1 MPSWSSLHVARVGSA
16 DWPIRLERMLIM
28 GIAEQIRQNQDV
40 KEMTRRAIMILA
52 AAGEDVSDLRSEF
65 IKVYGEEV

>member
-1 MPSWSSLHVARVGSA
+1 
-16 DWPIRLERMLIM
+16 M

-52 AAGEDVSDLRSEF
+52 AAGEDISDLRSEF
-65 IKVYGEEV
+65 LKVYGEEV

>member
-1 MPSWSSLHVARVGSA
+1 M
-16 DWPIRLERMLIM
+16 D
-28 GIAEQIRQNQDV
+28 IAERIRQNQDV

-65 IKVYGEEV
+65 IEAYGEDV

>member
-1 MPSWSSLHVARVGSA
+1 MARAGSA

-28 GIAEQIRQNQDV
+28 GIAERIRQNQDV

-52 AAGEDVSDLRSEF
+52 AAGEDVSDLKSEF
-65 IKVYGEEV
+65 MEAYGEEV